1 MLLWAAPQ
9 NSNVQNKTNPGPTD
23 QIAIS
28 ADQQDSAGNPILPR
42 LIRLSGTILEA
53 DGTPRTGVTG
63 VVLAVYKDKE
73 GGAPL
78 WTEVQNVQLDSSGHF
93 STLLGAT
100 TTEGLPQELFASNE
114 GRYLAVKPEG
124 QAEMAR
130 ILMVSVPYALKAA
143 DAETLGGK
151 PLSAFVLAPPSST
164 STFPNNSAQPSGK
177 AGVSANGAVS
187 TTSGAQDYIAK
198 FTDNNGTIGNS
209 VIFESAGTI
218 GIATTSTLGPLSVG
232 GANPY
237 LSNGSISSFGPSRW
251 RLAQKP
257 GDEANAGVIDYRNY
271 DPNSLSIN
279 GAGTAP
285 GNRVVRIFDNM
296 SIGTA
301 PATSAPLSLAGVPT
315 AASSAYASFS
325 GRQWHMQQIP
335 NDEQNAGL
343 LDYRGTD
350 VNSFSIFGAGTAVG
364 NRKLRL
370 YDTVT
375 IGTAPLTSAPLTLAG
390 PDTPSS
396 TTYAAI
402 SGKRLR
408 LQINSGDEGNSGTI
422 DYRGFDPTSLNINGA
437 GSDAST
443 RNVRI
448 FDTLSVGFPA
458 PPPHTGVAVFAGN
471 VGINTYNPGSA
482 LDVVGSIRMFG
493 NGNGL
498 RFPDGST
505 LTSAAS
511 PSFSGNTSTQL
522 LSVVQSGTGMA
533 GTFTASNG
541 SQTIYSIQNGA
552 GIDQPNSAGV
562 PNAIRGD
569 STTNSGVAAGV
580 LGTSASYL
588 GYGILG
594 INLAN
599 CPPAPPKPQPDPCN
613 AVGAYGWSANG
624 RHGTGVWGQAAA
636 DVGDNVGVFG
646 QALGDDGTG
655 VFGYAPNTASTSTA
669 VGVYGLSDAP
679 KGTGVFGEVTSS
691 TGTTAALYGRV
702 TSSSGIGGQFD
713 VATGANI
720 LVGRSGT
727 VTPGLDPDVTQVFH
741 VTSAGDFYGH
751 SFNPG
756 GADFAESVD
765 VLGGPSR
772 YEPGDV
778 LMVDDSGVRRFALSN
793 EAYSSK
799 IAGIYSTQPGVLASL
814 HSDSSG
820 RPKGEVPLAVVGIVP
835 CKVSAENGAIKA
847 GDLLVASSKPG
858 YAMKGTDRSKML
870 GAVVGKALGS
880 LDKDTGVIEV
890 LVSLH

>member
-1 MLLWAAPQ
+1 MRISPSRFHLEFQAGRKIMRVLSLLALVLTSAMWAQ
-9 NSNVQNKTNPGPTD
+9 NSTTSKDV
-23 QIAIS
+23 
-28 ADQQDSAGNPILPR
+28 PR
-42 LIRLSGTILEA
+42 VVHYSGTISSPDSSNRA
-53 DGTPRTGVTG
+53 VGVTFAFYG
-63 VVLAVYKDKE
+63 EQTGGSPLWLETQNVFTDSQGNFSVLLGSASKE
-73 GGAPL
+73 GIPTDLFLSNQAR
-78 WTEVQNVQLDSSGHF
+78 W
-93 STLLGAT
+93 LGIRA
-100 TTEGLPQELFASNE
+100 
-114 GRYLAVKPEG
+114 EG
-124 QAEMAR
+124 QDEQPR
-130 ILMVSVPYALKAA
+130 ILLVSAPYALKAA
-143 DAETLGGK
+143 DAETLGGR
-151 PLSAFVLAPPSST
+151 PAADYVSTDLLNAMLANPAGATAIGSQRAETSSVTLAPVT
-164 STFPNNSAQPSGK
+164 ASAPSG
-177 AGVSANGAVS
+177 GGTANFLS
-187 TTSGAQDYIAK
+187 KWLDS
-198 FTDNNGTIGNS
+198 
-209 VIFESAGTI
+209 
-218 GIATTSTLGPLSVG
+218 STLGNSSLFDTGTKVG
-232 GANPY
+232 IGT
-237 LSNGSISSFGPSRW
+237 
-251 RLAQKP
+251 
-257 GDEANAGVIDYRNY
+257 
-271 DPNSLSIN
+271 
-279 GAGTAP
+279 TAP
-285 GNRVVRIFDNM
+285 VGFLDVFTDGAAGYLALTPFNINIFDK
-296 SIGTA
+296 GFLVR
-301 PATSAPLSLAGVPT
+301 SARGPKGSPT
-315 AASSAYASFS
+315 AVTSGDTLFNLYAQGYFGSEYGISGGISMQVDGTVSPSIVPGRIGFQTMSSD
-325 GRQWHMQQIP
+325 G
-335 NDEQNAGL
+335 
-343 LDYRGTD
+343 
-350 VNSFSIFGAGTAVG
+350 
-364 NRKLRL
+364 
-370 YDTVT
+370 
-375 IGTAPLTSAPLTLAG
+375 
-390 PDTPSS
+390 
-396 TTYAAI
+396 TYAE
-402 SGKRLR
+402 RMVV
-408 LQINSGDEGNSGTI
+408 
-422 DYRGFDPTSLNINGA
+422 TSQ
-437 GSDAST
+437 
-443 RNVRI
+443 
-448 FDTLSVGFPA
+448 
-458 PPPHTGVAVFAGN
+458 GN
-471 VGINTYNPGSA
+471 VGIGTGLPANKLSVAGTIEST
-482 LDVVGSIRMFG
+482 
-493 NGNGL
+493 NGGF